1 MWHVSSRSG
10 VATLR
15 TAIHLLLTYLLTYL
29 PSLRYACLITL
40 ACTDVDNAQ
49 LASDILLHPGRAGTP
64 RRPWSTAMIKRAQL
78 DVGAYW
84 RHFVNTIDR
93 FVRGSDASLCQITL
107 TTFLPA

>member
-1 MWHVSSRSG
+1 V
-10 VATLR
+10 
-15 TAIHLLLTYLLTYL
+15 
-29 PSLRYACLITL
+29 ITL

-49 LASDILLHPGRAGTP
+49 LASDILLHQGRVATS

-107 TTFLPA
+107 TTFLPT